1 MRKAIKFVDSVNEWI
16 GEQLKWLVFA
26 LIVVVC
32 IEVTLR
38 YVFNH
43 PTMQLPCIIT
53 FTGAALYAFAFGYVH
68 LHKGHVRVD
77 VLYARFPRRMQ
88 AIMDSVLWFVF
99 FLPSVGYLTYAAW
112 NWLVFSWGTNEK
124 SMMTYWYPILGPIR
138 TLVFI
143 GLLLFFLQGVATL
156 IRDLHFAIRSKPYD

>member
-1 MRKAIKFVDSVNEWI
+1 MRKAIKLVDSANEWI
-16 GEQLKWLVFA
+16 GERLKWLVFA
-26 LIVVVC
+26 LIIVVC
-32 IEVTLR
+32 IEVTMR
-38 YVFNH
+38 YVFNK

-77 VLYARFPRRMQ
+77 VLYARFPRRTQ
-88 AIMDSVLWFVF
+88 AIMDSILWFVF
-99 FLPSVGYLTYAAW
+99 FLPSIGWVTYAAW
-112 NWLVFSWGTNEK
+112 NWLVFSWETNEK

-143 GLLLFFLQGVATL
+143 GMLFFFLQGVATL
-156 IRDLHFAIRSKPYD
+156 VRDLHFAIRSKPYD